1 MVLKSIKYFCFVKF
15 FFSLIQSFFH
25 LDNLK
30 VLKLSD
36 LPFELSLLWLFF
48 SLDIFR
54 VFCDPFKCTI
64 SRNGYGHLVSGLIS
78 PKTLFQDL
86 MAKVHKICC
95 SIPLLFVFF
104 FFFITCSCGGKKKS
118 WGGVWCSVP
127 KKSDKWI
134 ET

>member
-15 FFSLIQSFFH
+15 FFSLIQWFFH

-36 LPFELSLLWLFF
+36 LPFELSLLWLSF
-48 SLDIFR
+48 SLHIFR

-78 PKTLFQDL
+78 PKPLFQNL
-86 MAKVHKICC
+86 MAKVHKN
-95 SIPLLFVFF
+95 LLFYSIIVCFF
-104 FFFITCSCGGKKKS
+104 FHYMLMWRQNKT

-127 KKSDKWI
+127 KKYDKWI